1 MKKILLATTM
11 LAGTAGFAAAEVT
24 LSGYAEMGIVGGY
37 NWGGCT
43 TQFYQDIDVTFSMSG
58 ETDGGLTFGT
68 SIDLDEAGNS
78 FGDNDG
84 GTSVYISGAFGK
96 LTLGDTDGGFDWA
109 LSETGMGTAIT
120 DDHTTHTG
128 YSGNGGLDGWYDGQ
142 ILRYEYSAGDFAAAA
157 SVEMDDFNGSGID
170 DPVIGLGMKYTM
182 SGVTLGVGYQSND
195 DANEEIIGASVSG
208 ETGGIKYVVNYSD
221 RSGSAPWDNRSH
233 MGLGLG
239 YTSGA
244 LMVSANY
251 GVFDYDG
258 GGQWDGYGLV
268 ANYDLGGGAVVMA
281 GYASDVGIGYQWSL
295 GLGMSF

>member
-11 LAGTAGFAAAEVT
+11 LAGTVGFAAAEVT
-24 LSGYAEMGIVGGY
+24 LSGSAEMGIVGGDNY
-37 NWGGCT
+37 GT
-43 TQFYQDIDVTFSMSG
+43 TQFWQDVGVTFSMSG

-68 SIDLDEAGNS
+68 SIDLDEGDGK
-78 FGDNDG
+78 FGADHS

-109 LSETGMGTAIT
+109 LSETGMGTSIT
-120 DDHTTHTG
+120 DDHTTHSG
-128 YSGNGGLDGWYDGQ
+128 YSGNGGLDGKYDGQ

-157 SVEMDDFNGSGID
+157 SVEMDDNNAGGID

-182 SGVTLGVGYQSND
+182 SGIALGVGYQTDGVD
-195 DANEEIIGASVSG
+195 DFIGVSAAG
-208 ETGGIKYVVNYSD
+208 EAGAVKYVVSYTDLDSF
-221 RSGSAPWDNRSH
+221 GTH
-233 MGLGLG
+233 MGIGLG

-244 LMVSANY
+244 LMVAANY
-251 GVFDYDG
+251 GVYESIFG
-258 GGQWDGYGLV
+258 VEKDGYGLV

-281 GYASDVGIGYQWSL
+281 GYGSDVGGAAQWSL